1 MRIARLLPAVSAAAL
16 FAAAAAL
23 PMPAAAQQASA
34 AAPAASGD
42 VIDTLKA
49 QGQFTTF
56 LKLADAAGETQMLKN
71 SQAVT
76 IFAPTDQAFAALPP
90 GTVDNWLKPENK
102 AALEHVV
109 LYHTINAKVAS
120 SQLLDHKGP
129 VPTGATAPVVLDG
142 GGGKI
147 KADDANV
154 TKADVPASN
163 GAIFVVDKVLQPK
176 G

>member
-1 MRIARLLPAVSAAAL
+1 MRIACLFPALSAAAL
-16 FAAAAAL
+16 FAAAATHL
-23 PMPAAAQQASA
+23 MPAAAQQASA
-34 AAPAASGD
+34 AAPAASGG
-42 VIDTLKA
+42 VVATLKA
-49 QGQFTTF
+49 QGQLTAF
-56 LKLADAAGETQMLKN
+56 LTLAGAAGETQMLKN
-71 SQAVT
+71 SQAAT

-129 VPTGATAPVVLDG
+129 VPTGATAPVELDG

-147 KADDANV
+147 KADDANLP
-154 TKADVPASN
+154 KADVPASN
-163 GAIFVVDKVLQPK
+163 GSIFVVDKVLHPK